1 MPFGMLKKIC
11 PVIVPPASGSQ
22 MLPPVIA
29 LIAASSWVLSCLF
42 GAIPAA
48 TTTFRISSW
57 IIFSHQAST
66 TVAATPVTSL
76 PSE

>member
-1 MPFGMLKKIC
+1 MVKKIC

-22 MLPPVIA
+22 ILPPVIA
-29 LIAASSWVLSCLF
+29 LIAASNCELSSLF

-48 TTTFRISSW
+48 MTTLRISSW
-57 IIFSHQAST
+57 IMFSHQAST
-66 TVAATPVTSL
+66 TVAATPVASF